1 MQFAQAS
8 PVTEQQARERAA
20 AFLHQNHQR
29 RAARAVAGTV
39 VNDEP
44 VLAYSEPQGRL
55 FVYNAADKA
64 TGFVIIA
71 GSSLLDNPVLGY
83 TEQGAFDANNI
94 PCNMEW
100 WMENATNY
108 IQALETGLVTPPVTN
123 APYMASRSN
132 VSPFLTSKWDQISPY
147 NAKIPDGC
155 VTGCVATAFAQVL
168 YYYKQPT
175 STKKTIPSW
184 TDPSGHTGPAV
195 PSGTALNLSSC
206 KDTYSYGETSSA
218 ATAVANLMLYC
229 GTAVRM
235 EWGPGLSSSGEF
247 AAATSLVEYF
257 GYSTLIRDYPWD
269 SSIFT
274 QEQWI
279 DLIYT
284 EVAAKRPVMFSGGTG
299 SNGHVFLCDGYQKSD
314 NKFHINWGW
323 SGNYDGYFSLFN
335 FNPNGQNFSG
345 WNSAV
350 IGIQPKQSSDPSCP
364 PLSVLMPVKI
374 ENSGYVEDFTEH
386 VITRSSTS
394 SSFTSS
400 KGFYYAPGLL
410 AVYDTYGSFSYDIAF
425 GIYNQ
430 SGTLLETYGATN
442 NYKTFTGASRD
453 GGGISYNWYGKP
465 ITISSSISNGTYYI
479 YPVCKKNGTTKWYPM
494 LQAAWYNLK
503 VVING
508 TKATVTQG
516 SYTGFEGYSSSG
528 GTTTDTTAPTL
539 GSISTSNIT
548 SSSVK
553 LSWSAASDN
562 VTTAANL
569 QYQVQ
574 YKTSSGSWTT
584 AKSYTKNITSF
595 EVTGLAASTTY
606 TFRVTV
612 KDEAGNTAYK
622 EVSATTSAAAD
633 TTAPTLGSI
642 STSNITSS
650 SVKLSWN
657 AASDNV
663 TTAANL
669 QYQVQY
675 KKSSAST
682 WTTAKSY
689 TANITSFTV
698 TGLSAST
705 AYNFR
710 VTVKDEAGNT
720 TYKDASATT
729 SSAADT
735 TAPTFSGSISTSS
748 ITSSSVT
755 LSWSKATDN
764 KTAQANLLYQ
774 VQYKKSSASTW
785 TTAKSYTANI
795 TSFTVTGLSASTTY
809 NFRVTVKDEAGN
821 TTYKDVNAT
830 TEAASTTVDY
840 GINIAGTQLTSSLL
854 KPGYGYVIDGY
865 MIGVGGSIDAFLNTA
880 GDEVTI
886 YLDNIYCSST
896 AMMPLLTC
904 DGNGADRIK
913 KIVLNVEGNN
923 YFETSDYQAVT
934 VMDAN
939 LRMQGTGT
947 LNLTSPYN
955 AIWIATGGK
964 CEIGDEV
971 KLKCNGS
978 VGGNGYGEHNE
989 TLVIGEHAY
998 VEVNN
1003 GWVQRLAAITLN
1015 DNIALIYPGLSKAM
1029 VGNQWDSSYTSMGVG
1044 VVKTLYDPSV
1054 NGYQLTGEA
1063 YDGGTIVFGENYDVA
1078 INNTRVNAYNASD
1091 VLGDGKVTYDPFNH
1105 ELTLK
1110 NVNITM
1116 DGVVY
1121 MGYDYNSTAII
1132 NSWGDEDFAL
1142 HFEGENTLNVNAYN
1156 NDFPV
1161 LYATNP
1167 KVMIYGHSAKLNC
1180 SAGKGTDPF
1189 GVVFKAAKFLEFWD
1203 GEVTTISGSS
1213 AVEGTTSN
1221 AILVVAGGSKLDMKS
1236 SWGQGTVNVST
1247 GETTFD
1253 AAVMLQNVSQLQLMD
1268 YRVIVNPKGGY
1279 FKPSLGS
1286 ITVDG
1291 TTPYKGE
1298 VLIGDESLGIE
1309 SIENTPFNVDRYY
1322 TLDGR
1327 VMQGA
1332 PTQKGVYIING
1343 KKVVIK

>member
-1 MQFAQAS
+1 MQFAQAE

-83 TEQGAFDANNI
+83 TESGAFDSNSL
-94 PCNMEW
+94 PCNFEW
-100 WMENATNY
+100 WLEGTAKY
-108 IQALETGLVTPPVTN
+108 ISALESGLITPPVSY
-123 APYMASRSN
+123 APSMARSTD
-132 VSPFLTSKWDQISPY
+132 VSNFLKSTWDQTSPY
-147 NAKIPDGC
+147 NDKCPSGC
-155 VTGCVATAFAQVL
+155 VTGCVATALAQVL

-175 STKKTIPSW
+175 STKKVIPAW
-184 TDPSGHTGPAV
+184 TDGSGHSFSAI
-195 PSGTALNLSSC
+195 PSGTSLNLNSC
-206 KDTYSYGETSSA
+206 TDTYTSSSSTTA
-218 ATAVANLMLYC
+218 KNAVANLMQYC
-229 GTAVRM
+229 GQAVKM
-235 EWGPGLSSSGEF
+235 EWGSTSSSSQGKAIAALHEF
-247 AAATSLVEYF
+247 F
-257 GYSTLIRDYPWD
+257 GYSHYVRDIPYYTD
-269 SSIFT
+269 YIS
-274 QEQWI
+274 QEQMK
-279 DLIYT
+279 DVVYT
-284 EVAAKRPVMFSGGTG
+284 EIVAKRPVMLSAGSGP
-299 SNGHVFLCDGYQKSD
+299 SGHVFLCSGYQKSSD
-314 NKFHINWGW
+314 KFWINWGW
-323 SGNYDGYFSLFN
+323 GGSYDGWFSLYAMQ
-335 FNPNGQNFSG
+335 GG
-345 WNSAV
+345 GMTWNLAHVV
-350 IGIQPKQSSDPSCP
+350 IGLQPDGGTGAPSYPLAEILYPIVNSSESY
-364 PLSVLMPVKI
+364 PV
-374 ENSGYVEDFTEH
+374 T
-386 VITRSSTS
+386 ITRSSS
-394 SSFTSS
+394 SSAFTSS
-400 KGFYYAPGLL
+400 QKFQGAFGMSSVYDSYGSVTFDVCYGIYKQDGTRLATFAETSAWQTLDGMDSSGMYYYA
-410 AVYDTYGSFSYDIAF
+410 I
-425 GIYNQ
+425 
-430 SGTLLETYGATN
+430 
-442 NYKTFTGASRD
+442 YKTQL
-453 GGGISYNWYGKP
+453 
-465 ITISSSISNGTYYI
+465 TISSSIPDGTYYI
-479 YPVCKKNGTTKWYPM
+479 YPLCRKNGTSTWYRM
-494 LQAAWYNLK
+494 FLSNIFNLK
-503 VVING
+503 LVVNG
-508 TKATVTQG
+508 NTATITQG
-516 SYTGFEGYSSSG
+516 PFTGHDGYEGGSS
-528 GTTTDTTAPTL
+528 TPETDTTAPTFS
-539 GSISTSNIT
+539 GSISTSSIT
-548 SSSVK
+548 SSSVA
-553 LSWSAASDN
+553 LSWSKATDN
-562 VTTAANL
+562 VTA
-569 QYQVQ
+569 Q
-574 YKTSSGSWTT
+574 
-584 AKSYTKNITSF
+584 
-595 EVTGLAASTTY
+595 
-606 TFRVTV
+606 
-612 KDEAGNTAYK
+612 
-622 EVSATTSAAAD
+622 
-633 TTAPTLGSI
+633 
-642 STSNITSS
+642 
-650 SVKLSWN
+650 
-657 AASDNV
+657 
-663 TTAANL
+663 ANL

-735 TAPTFSGSISTSS
+735 TPPTFSGSISTSS
-748 ITSSSVT
+748 ITSSSVA
-755 LSWSKATDN
+755 LSWSKASDN
-764 KTAQANLLYQ
+764 VTAQANLLYQ
-774 VQYKKSSASTW
+774 VQYKKSSASSW

-840 GINIAGTQLTSSLL
+840 GINIAGTQLTSTLL
-854 KPGYGYVIDGY
+854 KPGYGHVIDGY

-913 KIVLNVEGNN
+913 KIVLYVNGNN

-934 VMDAN
+934 VKDAN

-971 KLKCNGS
+971 KLKCSGS

-1029 VGNQWDSSYTSMGVG
+1029 VGNQWDGSYTSMGVG
-1044 VVKTLYDPSV
+1044 VVKTLYISY
-1054 NGYQLTGEA
+1054 GYQSTGEA

-1078 INNTRVNAYNASD
+1078 IKNTRVNAYNASD

-1121 MGYDYNSTAII
+1121 MGYDYCSTAII

-1167 KVMIYGHSAKLNC
+1167 RVMIYGHSAKLNC

-1189 GVVFKAAKFLEFWD
+1189 GVVFKAAKSLEFWD

-1221 AILVVAGGSKLDMKS
+1221 ATLTVAGGSKLDMKS

>member
-1 MQFAQAS
+1 MQFAQAE

-83 TEQGAFDANNI
+83 TESGAFDSNSL
-94 PCNMEW
+94 PCNFEW
-100 WMENATNY
+100 WLEGTAKY
-108 IQALETGLVTPPVTN
+108 ISALESGQITPPVSY
-123 APYMASRSN
+123 APSMARSTD
-132 VSPFLTSKWDQISPY
+132 VSNFLKSTWDQTSPY
-147 NAKIPDGC
+147 NDKCPSGC
-155 VTGCVATAFAQVL
+155 VTGCVATALAQVL

-175 STKKTIPSW
+175 STKKVIPAW
-184 TDPSGHTGPAV
+184 TDGSGHSFSAI
-195 PSGTALNLSSC
+195 PSGTSLNLNSC
-206 KDTYSYGETSSA
+206 TDTYTSSSSTTA
-218 ATAVANLMLYC
+218 KNAVANLMQYC
-229 GTAVRM
+229 GQAVKM
-235 EWGPGLSSSGEF
+235 EWGSTSSSSQGKAIAALHEF
-247 AAATSLVEYF
+247 F
-257 GYSTLIRDYPWD
+257 GYSHYVRDIPYYTD
-269 SSIFT
+269 YIS
-274 QEQWI
+274 QEQMK
-279 DLIYT
+279 DVVYT
-284 EVAAKRPVMFSGGTG
+284 EIVAKRPVMLSAGSGP
-299 SNGHVFLCDGYQKSD
+299 SGHVFLCSGYQKSSD
-314 NKFHINWGW
+314 KFWINWGW
-323 SGNYDGYFSLFN
+323 GGSYDGWFSLYAMQ
-335 FNPNGQNFSG
+335 GG
-345 WNSAV
+345 GMTWNLAHVV
-350 IGIQPKQSSDPSCP
+350 IGLQPDGGTGAPSYPLAEILYPIVNSSESY
-364 PLSVLMPVKI
+364 PV
-374 ENSGYVEDFTEH
+374 T
-386 VITRSSTS
+386 ITRSSS
-394 SSFTSS
+394 SSAFTSS
-400 KGFYYAPGLL
+400 QKFQGAFGMSSVYDSYGSVTFDVCYGIYKQDGTRLATFAETSAWQTLDGMDSSGMYYYA
-410 AVYDTYGSFSYDIAF
+410 I
-425 GIYNQ
+425 
-430 SGTLLETYGATN
+430 
-442 NYKTFTGASRD
+442 YKTQL
-453 GGGISYNWYGKP
+453 
-465 ITISSSISNGTYYI
+465 TISSSIPDGTYYI
-479 YPVCKKNGTTKWYPM
+479 YPLCRKNGTSTWYRM
-494 LQAAWYNLK
+494 FLSNIFNLK
-503 VVING
+503 LVVNG
-508 TKATVTQG
+508 NTATITQG
-516 SYTGFEGYSSSG
+516 PFTGNDGYEGGSS
-528 GTTTDTTAPTL
+528 TPETDTTAPTFS
-539 GSISTSNIT
+539 GSISTSSIT
-548 SSSVK
+548 SSSVA
-553 LSWSAASDN
+553 LSWSKASDN
-562 VTTAANL
+562 VTA
-569 QYQVQ
+569 Q
-574 YKTSSGSWTT
+574 
-584 AKSYTKNITSF
+584 
-595 EVTGLAASTTY
+595 
-606 TFRVTV
+606 
-612 KDEAGNTAYK
+612 
-622 EVSATTSAAAD
+622 
-633 TTAPTLGSI
+633 
-642 STSNITSS
+642 
-650 SVKLSWN
+650 
-657 AASDNV
+657 
-663 TTAANL
+663 ANL

-735 TAPTFSGSISTSS
+735 TPPTFSGSISTSS
-748 ITSSSVT
+748 ITSSSVA
-755 LSWSKATDN
+755 LSWSKASDN
-764 KTAQANLLYQ
+764 VTAQANLLYQ
-774 VQYKKSSASTW
+774 VQYKKSSASSW

-821 TTYKDVNAT
+821 TNYKDVNAT

-840 GINIAGTQLTSSLL
+840 GINIAGTQLTSTLL
-854 KPGYGYVIDGY
+854 KPGYGHVIDGY

-913 KIVLNVEGNN
+913 KIVLNVNGNN

-934 VMDAN
+934 VKDAN

-947 LNLTSPYN
+947 LNLTSPYD

-971 KLKCNGS
+971 KLKCSGS

-1029 VGNQWDSSYTSMGVG
+1029 VGNQWDGSYTSMGVG
-1044 VVKTLYDPSV
+1044 VVKTLYISY
-1054 NGYQLTGEA
+1054 GYQSTGEA

-1121 MGYDYNSTAII
+1121 MGYDYCSTAII

-1167 KVMIYGHSAKLNC
+1167 RVMIYGHSAKLNC

-1189 GVVFKAAKFLEFWD
+1189 GVVFKAAKSLEFWD

>member
-1 MQFAQAS
+1 M
-8 PVTEQQARERAA
+8 
-20 AFLHQNHQR
+20 
-29 RAARAVAGTV
+29 

-44 VLAYSEPQGRL
+44 ALAYSEPQGRL

-71 GSSLLDNPVLGY
+71 GSSLLDDPVLGY
-83 TEQGAFDANNI
+83 TESGAFDSNNL
-94 PCNMEW
+94 PCNFEW
-100 WMENATNY
+100 WLESTARY
-108 IQALETGLVTPPVTN
+108 IEALESGLITPPVSY
-123 APYMASRSN
+123 APSMARSTD
-132 VSPFLTSKWDQISPY
+132 VSNFLKSTWDQTSPY
-147 NAKIPDGC
+147 NDKCPSGC
-155 VTGCVATAFAQVL
+155 VTGCVATALAQVL

-175 STKKTIPSW
+175 STKKVIPAW
-184 TDPSGHTGPAV
+184 TDGSGHSFSAI
-195 PSGTALNLSSC
+195 PSGTSLNLNSC
-206 KDTYSYGETSSA
+206 TDTYTSSSTTTA
-218 ATAVANLMLYC
+218 KNAVANLMQYC
-229 GTAVRM
+229 GQAVKM
-235 EWGPGLSSSGEF
+235 EWGSSSSSSQGKAIAALHEF
-247 AAATSLVEYF
+247 F
-257 GYSTLIRDYPWD
+257 GYSHYVRDIPYYTD
-269 SSIFT
+269 YIS
-274 QEQWI
+274 QEQMK
-279 DLIYT
+279 DVVYT
-284 EVAAKRPVMFSGGTG
+284 EIVAKRPVMLSAGSG
-299 SNGHVFLCDGYQKSD
+299 SAGHVFLCSGYQKSSD
-314 NKFHINWGW
+314 KFWINWGW
-323 SGNYDGYFSLFN
+323 GGSNDGWFSLYAMQ
-335 FNPNGQNFSG
+335 GG
-345 WNSAV
+345 GMTWNLAHVV
-350 IGIQPKQSSDPSCP
+350 IGLQPDGGTGAPSYPLAEILYPIVNSSESY
-364 PLSVLMPVKI
+364 PV
-374 ENSGYVEDFTEH
+374 T
-386 VITRSSTS
+386 ITRSSS
-394 SSFTSS
+394 SSAFTSS
-400 KGFYYAPGLL
+400 QIFQGSFGLGS
-410 AVYDTYGSFSYDIAF
+410 VYDSYGTVTFDVCY
-425 GIYNQ
+425 GIYKQ
-430 SGTLLETYGATN
+430 DGTRLATFAETNSWKTLEGMVQDHDFMYMYY
-442 NYKTFTGASRD
+442 NYNTQL
-453 GGGISYNWYGKP
+453 
-465 ITISSSISNGTYYI
+465 TISSSIPNGTYYI
-479 YPVCKKNGTTKWYPM
+479 YPLCRKNGTSTWYRM
-494 LQAAWYNLK
+494 FMSNIYNLK
-503 VVING
+503 LVVNG
-508 TKATVTQG
+508 NTATITQG
-516 SYTGFEGYSSSG
+516 PFTGHDGYEGGSS
-528 GTTTDTTAPTL
+528 TPETDTTAPTFS
-539 GSISTSNIT
+539 GSISTNSIT
-548 SSSVK
+548 SSSVA
-553 LSWSAASDN
+553 LSWSKASDN
-562 VTTAANL
+562 VTAQANL
-569 QYQVQ
+569 
-574 YKTSSGSWTT
+574 
-584 AKSYTKNITSF
+584 
-595 EVTGLAASTTY
+595 L
-606 TFRVTV
+606 
-612 KDEAGNTAYK
+612 
-622 EVSATTSAAAD
+622 
-633 TTAPTLGSI
+633 
-642 STSNITSS
+642 
-650 SVKLSWN
+650 
-657 AASDNV
+657 
-663 TTAANL
+663 
-669 QYQVQY
+669 YQVQY
-675 KKSSAST
+675 KKSSASS

-735 TAPTFSGSISTSS
+735 TPPTFSGSISTNS
-748 ITSSSVT
+748 ITSSSVA
-755 LSWSKATDN
+755 LSWSKASDN
-764 KTAQANLLYQ
+764 VTAQANLLYQ
-774 VQYKKSSASTW
+774 VQYKKSSASSW

-830 TEAASTTVDY
+830 TSSAADTTPPTFSGGLGAAVSTSSVILSWNHATDNVTAWQDITYKIEYKKNSSTTWTVKQDYRTFSSYSYTINGLESGTKYDFRVTAKDEAGNTTSQTCSATTEAASTTVDY
-840 GINIAGTQLTSSLL
+840 GINIAGTQLTSTLL
-854 KPGYGYVIDGY
+854 KPGYGHVIDGY

-913 KIVLNVEGNN
+913 KIVLNVKGNN

-934 VMDAN
+934 VKDAN
-939 LRMQGTGT
+939 LRIQGTGT
-947 LNLTSPYN
+947 LNLTSPYD

-971 KLKCNGS
+971 KLKCSGS

-1029 VGNQWDSSYTSMGVG
+1029 VGNQWDGSYTSMGVG
-1044 VVKTLYDPSV
+1044 VVKTLYIPSV
-1054 NGYQLTGEA
+1054 NAYQSTGEV
-1063 YDGGTIVFGENYDVA
+1063 YGDGIIVFGENYDVA

-1121 MGYDYNSTAII
+1121 MGYDYCSTAII

-1142 HFEGENTLNVNAYN
+1142 RFEGENTLNVNAYN

-1167 KVMIYGHSAKLNC
+1167 RVMIYGHSAKLNC
-1180 SAGKGTDPF
+1180 SARRGTEPF
-1189 GVVFKAAKFLEFWD
+1189 GVVFKAAKSLEFWD
-1203 GEVTTISGSS
+1203 GEVTTMSGSS

-1236 SWGQGTVNVST
+1236 SWGQGTVNAST

-1309 SIENTPFNVDRYY
+1309 SIENTPLTVDRYY

>member
-1 MQFAQAS
+1 MQFAQAE

-83 TEQGAFDANNI
+83 TESGAFDSNSL
-94 PCNMEW
+94 PCNFEW
-100 WMENATNY
+100 WLESTAKY
-108 IQALETGLVTPPVTN
+108 IRALESGQITPPVSY
-123 APYMASRSN
+123 APSMARSTD
-132 VSPFLTSKWDQISPY
+132 VSNFLKSTWDQTSPY
-147 NAKIPDGC
+147 NDKCPSGC
-155 VTGCVATAFAQVL
+155 ITGCVATALAQVL

-175 STKKTIPSW
+175 STKKVIPAW
-184 TDPSGHTGPAV
+184 TDGSGHSFSAI
-195 PSGTALNLSSC
+195 PSGTSLNLNSC
-206 KDTYSYGETSSA
+206 TDTYTSSSSTTA
-218 ATAVANLMLYC
+218 KNAVANLMQYC
-229 GTAVRM
+229 GQAVKM
-235 EWGPGLSSSGEF
+235 EWGSTSSSSQGKAIAALHEF
-247 AAATSLVEYF
+247 F
-257 GYSTLIRDYPWD
+257 GYSHYVRDIPYYTD
-269 SSIFT
+269 YIS
-274 QEQWI
+274 QEQMK
-279 DLIYT
+279 DVVYT
-284 EVAAKRPVMFSGGTG
+284 EIVAKRPVMLSAGSGP
-299 SNGHVFLCDGYQKSD
+299 SGHVFLCSGYQKSSD
-314 NKFHINWGW
+314 KFWINWGW
-323 SGNYDGYFSLFN
+323 GGSYDGWFSLYAMQ
-335 FNPNGQNFSG
+335 GG
-345 WNSAV
+345 GMTWNLAHVV
-350 IGIQPKQSSDPSCP
+350 IGLQPDGGTGAPSYPLAEILYPIVNSSESY
-364 PLSVLMPVKI
+364 PV
-374 ENSGYVEDFTEH
+374 T
-386 VITRSSTS
+386 ITRSSS
-394 SSFTSS
+394 SSAFTSS
-400 KGFYYAPGLL
+400 QKFQGAFGMSSVYDSYGSVTFDVCYGIYKQDGTRLATFAETSAWQTLDGMDSSGMYYYA
-410 AVYDTYGSFSYDIAF
+410 I
-425 GIYNQ
+425 
-430 SGTLLETYGATN
+430 
-442 NYKTFTGASRD
+442 YKTQL
-453 GGGISYNWYGKP
+453 
-465 ITISSSISNGTYYI
+465 TISSSIPDGTYYI
-479 YPVCKKNGTTKWYPM
+479 YPLCRKNGTSTWYRM
-494 LQAAWYNLK
+494 FLSNIFNLK
-503 VVING
+503 LVVNG
-508 TKATVTQG
+508 NTATITQG
-516 SYTGFEGYSSSG
+516 PFTGHDGYEGGSS
-528 GTTTDTTAPTL
+528 TPETDTTAPTFS
-539 GSISTSNIT
+539 GSISTSSIT
-548 SSSVK
+548 SSSVA
-553 LSWSAASDN
+553 LSWSKASDN
-562 VTTAANL
+562 VTA
-569 QYQVQ
+569 Q
-574 YKTSSGSWTT
+574 
-584 AKSYTKNITSF
+584 
-595 EVTGLAASTTY
+595 
-606 TFRVTV
+606 
-612 KDEAGNTAYK
+612 
-622 EVSATTSAAAD
+622 
-633 TTAPTLGSI
+633 
-642 STSNITSS
+642 
-650 SVKLSWN
+650 
-657 AASDNV
+657 
-663 TTAANL
+663 ANL

-705 AYNFR
+705 TYNFR

-720 TYKDASATT
+720 TYKDVNATT

-735 TAPTFSGSISTSS
+735 TPPTFSGSISTSS
-748 ITSSSVT
+748 ITSSSVA
-755 LSWSKATDN
+755 LSWSKASDN
-764 KTAQANLLYQ
+764 VTAQANLQYQ

-840 GINIAGTQLTSSLL
+840 GINIAGTQLTSTLL
-854 KPGYGYVIDGY
+854 KPGYGHVIDGY

-913 KIVLNVEGNN
+913 KIVLYVNGNN

-934 VMDAN
+934 VKDAN

-947 LNLTSPYN
+947 LNLTSPYD
-955 AIWIATGGK
+955 AIWIASGGK

-971 KLKCNGS
+971 KLKCSGS

-1029 VGNQWDSSYTSMGVG
+1029 VGNQWDGSYTSMGVG
-1044 VVKTLYDPSV
+1044 VVKTLYISY
-1054 NGYQLTGEA
+1054 GYQSTGEA

-1121 MGYDYNSTAII
+1121 MGYDYCSTAII

-1167 KVMIYGHSAKLNC
+1167 RVMIYGHSAKLNC

-1189 GVVFKAAKFLEFWD
+1189 GVVFKAAKSLEFWD

>member
-1 MQFAQAS
+1 MQFAQAE

-83 TEQGAFDANNI
+83 TESGAFDSNSL
-94 PCNMEW
+94 PCNFEW
-100 WMENATNY
+100 WLEGTAKY
-108 IQALETGLVTPPVTN
+108 ISALESGLITPPVSY
-123 APYMASRSN
+123 APSMARSTD
-132 VSPFLTSKWDQISPY
+132 VSNFLKSTWDQTSPY
-147 NAKIPDGC
+147 NDKCPSGC
-155 VTGCVATAFAQVL
+155 VTGCVATALAQVL

-175 STKKTIPSW
+175 STKKVIPAW
-184 TDPSGHTGPAV
+184 TDGSGHSFSAI
-195 PSGTALNLSSC
+195 PSGTSLNLNSC
-206 KDTYSYGETSSA
+206 TDTYTSSSTTTA
-218 ATAVANLMLYC
+218 KNAVANLMQYC
-229 GTAVRM
+229 GQAVKM
-235 EWGPGLSSSGEF
+235 EWGSTSSSSQGKAIAALHEF
-247 AAATSLVEYF
+247 F
-257 GYSTLIRDYPWD
+257 GYSHYVRDIPYYTD
-269 SSIFT
+269 YIS
-274 QEQWI
+274 QEQMK
-279 DLIYT
+279 DVVYT
-284 EVAAKRPVMFSGGTG
+284 EIVAKRPVMLSAGSG
-299 SNGHVFLCDGYQKSD
+299 SAGHVFLCSGYQKSSD
-314 NKFHINWGW
+314 KFWINWGW
-323 SGNYDGYFSLFN
+323 GGSYDGWFSLYAMQ
-335 FNPNGQNFSG
+335 GG
-345 WNSAV
+345 GMTWNLAHVV
-350 IGIQPKQSSDPSCP
+350 IGLQPDGGTGAPSYPLAEILYPIVNSSESY
-364 PLSVLMPVKI
+364 PV
-374 ENSGYVEDFTEH
+374 T
-386 VITRSSTS
+386 ITRSSS
-394 SSFTSS
+394 SSAFTSS
-400 KGFYYAPGLL
+400 QKFQGAFGMSSVYDSYGSVTFDVCYGIYKQDGTRLATFAETSAWQTLDGMDSSGMYYYA
-410 AVYDTYGSFSYDIAF
+410 I
-425 GIYNQ
+425 
-430 SGTLLETYGATN
+430 
-442 NYKTFTGASRD
+442 YKTQL
-453 GGGISYNWYGKP
+453 
-465 ITISSSISNGTYYI
+465 TISSSIPDGTYYI
-479 YPVCKKNGTTKWYPM
+479 YPLCRKNGTSTWYRM
-494 LQAAWYNLK
+494 FLSNIFNLK
-503 VVING
+503 LVVNG
-508 TKATVTQG
+508 NTATITQG
-516 SYTGFEGYSSSG
+516 PFTGHDGYEGGSS
-528 GTTTDTTAPTL
+528 TPETDTTAPTFS
-539 GSISTSNIT
+539 GSISTSSIT
-548 SSSVK
+548 SSSVT
-553 LSWSAASDN
+553 LSWSKATDN
-562 VTTAANL
+562 VTA
-569 QYQVQ
+569 Q
-574 YKTSSGSWTT
+574 
-584 AKSYTKNITSF
+584 
-595 EVTGLAASTTY
+595 
-606 TFRVTV
+606 
-612 KDEAGNTAYK
+612 
-622 EVSATTSAAAD
+622 
-633 TTAPTLGSI
+633 
-642 STSNITSS
+642 
-650 SVKLSWN
+650 
-657 AASDNV
+657 
-663 TTAANL
+663 ANL

-720 TYKDASATT
+720 TYKDVNATT

-735 TAPTFSGSISTSS
+735 TPPTFSGSISTSS
-748 ITSSSVT
+748 ITSSSVA
-755 LSWSKATDN
+755 LSWSKASDN
-764 KTAQANLLYQ
+764 VTAQANLLYQ
-774 VQYKKSSASTW
+774 VQYKKSSASSW

-840 GINIAGTQLTSSLL
+840 GINIAGTQLTSTLL
-854 KPGYGYVIDGY
+854 KPGYGHVIDGY

-913 KIVLNVEGNN
+913 KIVLNVNGNN

-934 VMDAN
+934 VKDAN

-947 LNLTSPYN
+947 LNLTSPYD
-955 AIWIATGGK
+955 AIWIASGGK

-971 KLKCNGS
+971 KLKCSGS

-1029 VGNQWDSSYTSMGVG
+1029 VGNQWDGSYTSMGVG
-1044 VVKTLYDPSV
+1044 VVKTLYISY
-1054 NGYQLTGEA
+1054 GYQSTGEV
-1063 YDGGTIVFGENYDVA
+1063 YGDGTIVFGENYDVA

-1091 VLGDGKVTYDPFNH
+1091 VLGDGKVTYDPFSH
-1105 ELTLK
+1105 ELKLK

-1121 MGYDYNSTAII
+1121 MGYDYCSTAII

-1142 HFEGENTLNVNAYN
+1142 RFEGENTLNVNAYN

-1167 KVMIYGHSAKLNC
+1167 RVMIFGPSAKLNC
-1180 SAGKGTDPF
+1180 SARKGTDPF
-1189 GVVFKAAKFLEFWD
+1189 GVVFKAAKSLEFWD

-1221 AILVVAGGSKLDMKS
+1221 AILVVAGTSKLDMQS
-1236 SWGQGTVNVST
+1236 SWGQGYVNVST

-1253 AAVMLQNVSQLQLMD
+1253 AAVMLQNVSQLYLMD
-1268 YRVIVNPKGGY
+1268 NHVIVNPKGGY

>member
-1 MQFAQAS
+1 MQYAQAE

-44 VLAYSEPQGRL
+44 ALAYSEPQGRL
-55 FVYNAADKA
+55 FVYNASDKA

-83 TEQGAFDANNI
+83 TESGAFDSNNL
-94 PCNMEW
+94 PCNFEW
-100 WMENATNY
+100 WLESTAKY
-108 IQALETGLVTPPVTN
+108 ISALESGLITPPVLN
-123 APYMASRSN
+123 APSMASRSD
-132 VSPFLTSKWDQISPY
+132 VSNFLKSTWNQTSPY
-147 NAKIPDGC
+147 NDKCPTGC
-155 VTGCVATAFAQVL
+155 VTGCVATALAQVL
-168 YYYKQPT
+168 YYYKQPSAT
-175 STKKTIPSW
+175 TKAIPEW
-184 TDPSGHTGPAV
+184 TDANGHSYSSI
-195 PSGTALNLSSC
+195 PSGTPLNLSSC
-206 KDTYSYGETSSA
+206 TDTYTSSSSTTA
-218 ATAVANLMLYC
+218 KNAVANLMQIC
-229 GTAVRM
+229 GQAVYM
-235 EWGPGLSSSGEF
+235 KWGSESSSGEF
-247 AAATSLVEYF
+247 QAANALHQYF
-257 GYSTLIRDYPWD
+257 GYSHFIRDYPYD
-269 SSIFT
+269 TSIFT

-279 DLIYT
+279 DLIYA
-284 EVAAKRPVMFSGGTG
+284 EIAAKRPVMFAGVTG
-299 SNGHVFLCDGYQKSD
+299 SSGHVFLCSGYQKSSD
-314 NKFHINWGW
+314 KFWINWGW
-323 SGNYDGYFSLFN
+323 GGSNDGWFSLFL
-335 FNPNGQNFSG
+335 FNPGGRNYSG
-345 WNSAV
+345 SNSAV
-350 IGIQPKQSSDPSCP
+350 IGIKPADSTTPDF
-364 PLSVLMPVKI
+364 PLLSEVYGAISTAATDEYNK
-374 ENSGYVEDFTEH
+374 T
-386 VITRSSTS
+386 ITRSSSS
-394 SSFTSS
+394 SSFTSNEDLYV
-400 KGFYYAPGLL
+400 GACLTE
-410 AVYDTYGSFSYDIAF
+410 VYSTYGSINFDLAMGIYKQDGTLVEIF
-425 GIYNQ
+425 GIK
-430 SGTLLETYGATN
+430 N
-442 NYKTFTGASRD
+442 NFASYTGPNRED
-453 GGGISYNWYGKP
+453 GSISYSWYHVP
-465 ITISSSISNGTYYI
+465 FTVSSSVPAGTYNVF
-479 YPVCKKNGTTKWYPM
+479 PVCRKNGTSKWYRMFMSSWP
-494 LQAAWYNLK
+494 NRSLK
-503 VVING
+503 LVI
-508 TKATVTQG
+508 
-516 SYTGFEGYSSSG
+516 S
-528 GTTTDTTAPTL
+528 
-539 GSISTSNIT
+539 
-548 SSSVK
+548 
-553 LSWSAASDN
+553 
-562 VTTAANL
+562 
-569 QYQVQ
+569 
-574 YKTSSGSWTT
+574 
-584 AKSYTKNITSF
+584 
-595 EVTGLAASTTY
+595 
-606 TFRVTV
+606 
-612 KDEAGNTAYK
+612 GNTAT
-622 EVSATTSAAAD
+622 VSNN
-633 TTAPTLGSI
+633 PYVGPENYEGGGS
-642 STSNITSS
+642 STPET
-650 SVKLSWN
+650 
-657 AASDNV
+657 
-663 TTAANL
+663 
-669 QYQVQY
+669 
-675 KKSSAST
+675 
-682 WTTAKSY
+682 
-689 TANITSFTV
+689 
-698 TGLSAST
+698 
-705 AYNFR
+705 
-710 VTVKDEAGNT
+710 
-720 TYKDASATT
+720 
-729 SSAADT
+729 DT

-748 ITSSSVT
+748 ITSSSVA
-755 LSWSKATDN
+755 LSWSKASDN
-764 KTAQANLLYQ
+764 VTAQANLLYQ
-774 VQYKKSSASTW
+774 VQYKKSSASSW

-913 KIVLNVEGNN
+913 KIVLNVKGNN

-934 VMDAN
+934 VKDAN
-939 LRMQGTGT
+939 LRIQGTGT
-947 LNLTSPYN
+947 LKLTSPYD

-971 KLKCNGS
+971 KLKCSGS

-1029 VGNQWDSSYTSMGVG
+1029 VGNQWDGSYTNMGVG
-1044 VVKTLYDPSV
+1044 VVKTLYIPSV
-1054 NGYQLTGEA
+1054 NGYQSTGEV
-1063 YDGGTIVFGENYDVA
+1063 YGDGTIVFGENYDVA
-1078 INNTRVNAYNASD
+1078 IKNTRVNAYNASD

-1121 MGYDYNSTAII
+1121 MGYDYCSTAII

-1167 KVMIYGHSAKLNC
+1167 RVMIYGHSAKLNC
-1180 SAGKGTDPF
+1180 SAKKGTDPF
-1189 GVVFKAAKFLEFWD
+1189 GVVFKAAKSLEFWD

-1279 FKPSLGS
+1279 FKASLGS

-1309 SIENTPFNVDRYY
+1309 SIENTPLTVDRYY

-1332 PTQKGVYIING
+1332 PTQKGIYIVNG

>member
-1 MQFAQAS
+1 MKKLFLSLLILLLGGTMQFAQAS

-20 AFLHQNHQR
+20 AFLNQNHQR

-71 GSSLLDNPVLGY
+71 GSSLLDDPVLGY
-83 TEQGAFDANNI
+83 TENGAFDSNNL
-94 PCNMEW
+94 PCNFEW
-100 WMENATNY
+100 WLESTARY
-108 IQALETGLVTPPVTN
+108 IEALESGLITPPVLN
-123 APYMASRSN
+123 APSMASRFDVSN
-132 VSPFLTSKWDQISPY
+132 FLKSTWDQTSPY
-147 NAKIPDGC
+147 NDKCPTGC
-155 VTGCVATAFAQVL
+155 VTGCVATALAQVL
-168 YYYKQPT
+168 YYYKQPSAT
-175 STKKTIPSW
+175 TKAIPAW
-184 TDPSGHTGPAV
+184 TDANGHSYSSI
-195 PSGTALNLSSC
+195 PSGTPLNLSSC
-206 KDTYSYGETSSA
+206 IDTYTSSSSTTA
-218 ATAVANLMLYC
+218 KNAVANLMQIC
-229 GTAVRM
+229 GQAVYM
-235 EWGPGLSSSGEF
+235 KWGTSESSSGEF
-247 AAATSLVEYF
+247 EAANALHQYF
-257 GYSTLIRDYPWD
+257 GYSHFIRDYPYD
-269 SSIFT
+269 TSIFT

-279 DLIYT
+279 DLIYA
-284 EVAAKRPVMFSGGTG
+284 EIAAKRPVMFAGVTG
-299 SNGHVFLCDGYQKSD
+299 SSGHVFLCSGYRKSD
-314 NKFHINWGW
+314 NKFWINWGW
-323 SGNYDGYFSLFN
+323 SGSCDGYFSLFL
-335 FNPNGQNFSG
+335 FNPGGRNYSG
-345 WNSAV
+345 SNSAV
-350 IGIQPKQSSDPSCP
+350 IGIKPADSTTPDF
-364 PLSVLMPVKI
+364 PLLSEVYGAIGTASTDEFNK
-374 ENSGYVEDFTEH
+374 T
-386 VITRSSTS
+386 ITRSSSS
-394 SSFTSS
+394 SSFTSNEDLYV
-400 KGFYYAPGLL
+400 GACLTE
-410 AVYDTYGSFSYDIAF
+410 VYSTYGSINFDLAMGIYKQDGTLVEIF
-425 GIYNQ
+425 GIKNNFASYTGRNREGGPISYSWYHVPFTVSSSVPAGTYNVFPVCRKNGTSKWYRMFMSSWPNRSLKLVI
-430 SGTLLETYGATN
+430 SGNTATVSNNPYVGPENYEGGGSSTPETDTTDP
-442 NYKTFTGASRD
+442 TFTG
-453 GGGISYNWYGKP
+453 G
-465 ITISSSISNGTYYI
+465 
-479 YPVCKKNGTTKWYPM
+479 
-494 LQAAWYNLK
+494 
-503 VVING
+503 
-508 TKATVTQG
+508 
-516 SYTGFEGYSSSG
+516 
-528 GTTTDTTAPTL
+528 
-539 GSISTSNIT
+539 ISTS
-548 SSSVK
+548 
-553 LSWSAASDN
+553 
-562 VTTAANL
+562 
-569 QYQVQ
+569 
-574 YKTSSGSWTT
+574 G
-584 AKSYTKNITSF
+584 
-595 EVTGLAASTTY
+595 
-606 TFRVTV
+606 
-612 KDEAGNTAYK
+612 
-622 EVSATTSAAAD
+622 
-633 TTAPTLGSI
+633 
-642 STSNITSS
+642 
-650 SVKLSWN
+650 
-657 AASDNV
+657 
-663 TTAANL
+663 
-669 QYQVQY
+669 
-675 KKSSAST
+675 
-682 WTTAKSY
+682 
-689 TANITSFTV
+689 
-698 TGLSAST
+698 
-705 AYNFR
+705 
-710 VTVKDEAGNT
+710 
-720 TYKDASATT
+720 
-729 SSAADT
+729 
-735 TAPTFSGSISTSS
+735 

-755 LSWSKATDN
+755 LSWNKASDN
-764 KTAQANLLYQ
+764 KTAQADIQYM
-774 VQYKKSSASTW
+774 VEYKKSSASSW
-785 TTAKSYTANI
+785 TTAKSYAKNYNSYSISGLTAG
-795 TSFTVTGLSASTTY
+795 TKY
-809 NFRVTVKDEAGN
+809 DFRVTAKDEAGN
-821 TTYKDVNAT
+821 TTSQTCSAT

-854 KPGYGYVIDGY
+854 KPGYGHVIDGY

-913 KIVLNVEGNN
+913 KIVLNVKGNN

-947 LNLTSPYN
+947 LNLTSPYD

-1003 GWVQRLAAITLN
+1003 GWVQCLAAITLN

-1029 VGNQWDSSYTSMGVG
+1029 VGNQWDGSYTSMGVG
-1044 VVKTLYDPSV
+1044 VVKTLYIPSV
-1054 NGYQLTGEA
+1054 NGYQSTGEA

-1121 MGYDYNSTAII
+1121 MGYDYCSTAII

-1167 KVMIYGHSAKLNC
+1167 RVMIYGHSAKLNC

-1189 GVVFKAAKFLEFWD
+1189 GVVFKAAKSLEFWD

>member
-1 MQFAQAS
+1 MQFAQAE

-83 TEQGAFDANNI
+83 TESGAFDSNSL
-94 PCNMEW
+94 PCNFEW
-100 WMENATNY
+100 WLESTAKY
-108 IQALETGLVTPPVTN
+108 ISALESGLITPPVSY
-123 APYMASRSN
+123 APSMARSTD
-132 VSPFLTSKWDQISPY
+132 VSNFLKSTWDQTSPY
-147 NAKIPDGC
+147 NDKCPSGC
-155 VTGCVATAFAQVL
+155 VTGCVATALAQVL

-175 STKKTIPSW
+175 STKKVIPAW
-184 TDPSGHTGPAV
+184 TDGSGHSFSAI
-195 PSGTALNLSSC
+195 PSGTSLNLNSC
-206 KDTYSYGETSSA
+206 TDTYTSSSSTTA
-218 ATAVANLMLYC
+218 KNAVANLMQYC
-229 GTAVRM
+229 GQAVKM
-235 EWGPGLSSSGEF
+235 EWGSSSNSSQGKAIAALHEF
-247 AAATSLVEYF
+247 F
-257 GYSTLIRDYPWD
+257 GYSHYVRDIPYYTD
-269 SSIFT
+269 YIS
-274 QEQWI
+274 QEQMK
-279 DLIYT
+279 DVVYT
-284 EVAAKRPVMFSGGTG
+284 EIVAKRPVMLSAGSG
-299 SNGHVFLCDGYQKSD
+299 SAGHVFLCSGYQKSSD
-314 NKFHINWGW
+314 KFWINWGW
-323 SGNYDGYFSLFN
+323 GGSYDGWFSLYAMQ
-335 FNPNGQNFSG
+335 GG
-345 WNSAV
+345 GMTWNLAHVV
-350 IGIQPKQSSDPSCP
+350 IGLQPDGGTGAPSYPLAEILYPIVNSSESY
-364 PLSVLMPVKI
+364 PV
-374 ENSGYVEDFTEH
+374 T
-386 VITRSSTS
+386 ITRSSS
-394 SSFTSS
+394 SSAFTSS
-400 KGFYYAPGLL
+400 QKFQGAFGMSSVYDSYGSVTFDVCYGIYKQDGTRLATFAETSAWQTLDGMDSSGMYYYA
-410 AVYDTYGSFSYDIAF
+410 I
-425 GIYNQ
+425 
-430 SGTLLETYGATN
+430 
-442 NYKTFTGASRD
+442 YKTQL
-453 GGGISYNWYGKP
+453 
-465 ITISSSISNGTYYI
+465 TISSSIPDGTYYI
-479 YPVCKKNGTTKWYPM
+479 YPLCRKNGTSTWYRM
-494 LQAAWYNLK
+494 FLSNIFNLK
-503 VVING
+503 LVVNG
-508 TKATVTQG
+508 NTATITQG
-516 SYTGFEGYSSSG
+516 PFTGHDGYEGGSS
-528 GTTTDTTAPTL
+528 TPETDTTAPTFS
-539 GSISTSNIT
+539 GSISTSSIT
-548 SSSVK
+548 SSSVA
-553 LSWSAASDN
+553 LSWSKASDN
-562 VTTAANL
+562 VTA
-569 QYQVQ
+569 Q
-574 YKTSSGSWTT
+574 
-584 AKSYTKNITSF
+584 
-595 EVTGLAASTTY
+595 
-606 TFRVTV
+606 
-612 KDEAGNTAYK
+612 
-622 EVSATTSAAAD
+622 
-633 TTAPTLGSI
+633 
-642 STSNITSS
+642 
-650 SVKLSWN
+650 
-657 AASDNV
+657 
-663 TTAANL
+663 ANL

-720 TYKDASATT
+720 TYKDVNATT

-735 TAPTFSGSISTSS
+735 TPPTFSGSISTSS
-748 ITSSSVT
+748 ITSSSVA
-755 LSWSKATDN
+755 LSWSKASDN
-764 KTAQANLLYQ
+764 VTAQANLLYQ
-774 VQYKKSSASTW
+774 VQYKKSSASSW

-840 GINIAGTQLTSSLL
+840 GINIAGTQLTSTLL
-854 KPGYGYVIDGY
+854 KPGYGHVIDGY

-913 KIVLNVEGNN
+913 KIVLNVNGNN

-934 VMDAN
+934 VKDAN

-947 LNLTSPYN
+947 LNLTSPYD
-955 AIWIATGGK
+955 AIWIASGGK

-971 KLKCNGS
+971 KLKCSGS

-1029 VGNQWDSSYTSMGVG
+1029 VGNQWDGSYTSMGVG
-1044 VVKTLYDPSV
+1044 VVKTLYISY
-1054 NGYQLTGEA
+1054 GYQSTGEV
-1063 YDGGTIVFGENYDVA
+1063 YGDGTIVFGENYDVA

-1091 VLGDGKVTYDPFNH
+1091 VLGDGKVTYDPFSH
-1105 ELTLK
+1105 ELKLK

-1121 MGYDYNSTAII
+1121 MGYDYCSTAII

-1142 HFEGENTLNVNAYN
+1142 RFEGENTLNVNAFN
-1156 NDFPV
+1156 DDFPV

-1167 KVMIYGHSAKLNC
+1167 RVMIFGPSAKLNC
-1180 SAGKGTDPF
+1180 SARKGTDPF
-1189 GVVFKAAKFLEFWD
+1189 GVVFKAAKSLEFWD

-1221 AILVVAGGSKLDMKS
+1221 AILVVAGTSKLDMQS
-1236 SWGQGTVNVST
+1236 SWGQGYVNVST

-1253 AAVMLQNVSQLQLMD
+1253 AAVMLQNVSQLYLMD
-1268 YRVIVNPKGGY
+1268 NHVIVNPKGGY

>member
-1 MQFAQAS
+1 
-8 PVTEQQARERAA
+8 
-20 AFLHQNHQR
+20 
-29 RAARAVAGTV
+29 
-39 VNDEP
+39 
-44 VLAYSEPQGRL
+44 
-55 FVYNAADKA
+55 
-64 TGFVIIA
+64 
-71 GSSLLDNPVLGY
+71 
-83 TEQGAFDANNI
+83 
-94 PCNMEW
+94 
-100 WMENATNY
+100 
-108 IQALETGLVTPPVTN
+108 
-123 APYMASRSN
+123 
-132 VSPFLTSKWDQISPY
+132 
-147 NAKIPDGC
+147 
-155 VTGCVATAFAQVL
+155 
-168 YYYKQPT
+168 
-175 STKKTIPSW
+175 
-184 TDPSGHTGPAV
+184 
-195 PSGTALNLSSC
+195 
-206 KDTYSYGETSSA
+206 
-218 ATAVANLMLYC
+218 
-229 GTAVRM
+229 
-235 EWGPGLSSSGEF
+235 
-247 AAATSLVEYF
+247 
-257 GYSTLIRDYPWD
+257 
-269 SSIFT
+269 
-274 QEQWI
+274 
-279 DLIYT
+279 
-284 EVAAKRPVMFSGGTG
+284 
-299 SNGHVFLCDGYQKSD
+299 
-314 NKFHINWGW
+314 
-323 SGNYDGYFSLFN
+323 
-335 FNPNGQNFSG
+335 
-345 WNSAV
+345 
-350 IGIQPKQSSDPSCP
+350 
-364 PLSVLMPVKI
+364 
-374 ENSGYVEDFTEH
+374 
-386 VITRSSTS
+386 
-394 SSFTSS
+394 
-400 KGFYYAPGLL
+400 
-410 AVYDTYGSFSYDIAF
+410 
-425 GIYNQ
+425 
-430 SGTLLETYGATN
+430 
-442 NYKTFTGASRD
+442 
-453 GGGISYNWYGKP
+453 
-465 ITISSSISNGTYYI
+465 
-479 YPVCKKNGTTKWYPM
+479 
-494 LQAAWYNLK
+494 
-503 VVING
+503 
-508 TKATVTQG
+508 
-516 SYTGFEGYSSSG
+516 
-528 GTTTDTTAPTL
+528 
-539 GSISTSNIT
+539 
-548 SSSVK
+548 
-553 LSWSAASDN
+553 
-562 VTTAANL
+562 
-569 QYQVQ
+569 
-574 YKTSSGSWTT
+574 
-584 AKSYTKNITSF
+584 
-595 EVTGLAASTTY
+595 
-606 TFRVTV
+606 
-612 KDEAGNTAYK
+612 
-622 EVSATTSAAAD
+622 
-633 TTAPTLGSI
+633 
-642 STSNITSS
+642 
-650 SVKLSWN
+650 
-657 AASDNV
+657 
-663 TTAANL
+663 
-669 QYQVQY
+669 
-675 KKSSAST
+675 
-682 WTTAKSY
+682 
-689 TANITSFTV
+689 
-698 TGLSAST
+698 
-705 AYNFR
+705 
-710 VTVKDEAGNT
+710 
-720 TYKDASATT
+720 
-729 SSAADT
+729 
-735 TAPTFSGSISTSS
+735 
-748 ITSSSVT
+748 
-755 LSWSKATDN
+755 
-764 KTAQANLLYQ
+764 
-774 VQYKKSSASTW
+774 
-785 TTAKSYTANI
+785 
-795 TSFTVTGLSASTTY
+795 
-809 NFRVTVKDEAGN
+809 
-821 TTYKDVNAT
+821 
-830 TEAASTTVDY
+830 
-840 GINIAGTQLTSSLL
+840 
-854 KPGYGYVIDGY
+854 

-913 KIVLNVEGNN
+913 KIVLNVNGNN

-1029 VGNQWDSSYTSMGVG
+1029 VGNQWDGSYTSMGVG
-1044 VVKTLYDPSV
+1044 VVKTLYIPSV
-1054 NGYQLTGEA
+1054 NGYQSTGEA

-1121 MGYDYNSTAII
+1121 MGYDYCSTAII

-1167 KVMIYGHSAKLNC
+1167 RVMIYGHSAKLNC

-1189 GVVFKAAKFLEFWD
+1189 GVVFKAAKSLEFWD

>member
-1 MQFAQAS
+1 MKKLFLSLLILLLGGTMQFAQAS

-20 AFLHQNHQR
+20 AFLNQNHQR

-71 GSSLLDNPVLGY
+71 GSSLLDDPVLGY
-83 TEQGAFDANNI
+83 TENGAFDSNNL
-94 PCNMEW
+94 PCNFEW
-100 WMENATNY
+100 WLESTARY
-108 IQALETGLVTPPVTN
+108 IEALESGLITPPVLN
-123 APYMASRSN
+123 APSMASRFDVSN
-132 VSPFLTSKWDQISPY
+132 FLKSTWDQTSPY
-147 NAKIPDGC
+147 NDKCPTGC
-155 VTGCVATAFAQVL
+155 VTGCVATALAQVL
-168 YYYKQPT
+168 YYYKQPSAT
-175 STKKTIPSW
+175 TKAIPAW
-184 TDPSGHTGPAV
+184 TDANGHSYSSI
-195 PSGTALNLSSC
+195 PSGTPLNLSSC
-206 KDTYSYGETSSA
+206 IDTYTSSSSTTA
-218 ATAVANLMLYC
+218 KNAVANLMQIC
-229 GTAVRM
+229 GQAVYM
-235 EWGPGLSSSGEF
+235 KWGTSESSSGEF
-247 AAATSLVEYF
+247 EAANALHQYF
-257 GYSTLIRDYPWD
+257 GYSHFIRDYPYD
-269 SSIFT
+269 TSIFT

-279 DLIYT
+279 DLIYA
-284 EVAAKRPVMFSGGTG
+284 EIAAKRPVMFAGVTG
-299 SNGHVFLCDGYQKSD
+299 SSGHVFLCSGYRKSD
-314 NKFHINWGW
+314 NKFWINWGW
-323 SGNYDGYFSLFN
+323 SGSCDGYFSLFL
-335 FNPNGQNFSG
+335 FNPGGRNYSG
-345 WNSAV
+345 SNSAV
-350 IGIQPKQSSDPSCP
+350 IGIKPADSTTPDF
-364 PLSVLMPVKI
+364 PLLSEVYGAIGTASTDEFNK
-374 ENSGYVEDFTEH
+374 T
-386 VITRSSTS
+386 ITRSSSS
-394 SSFTSS
+394 SSFTSNEDLYV
-400 KGFYYAPGLL
+400 GACLTE
-410 AVYDTYGSFSYDIAF
+410 VYSTYGSINFDLAMGIYKQDGTLVEIFGIKNNFASYTGRNREGGPISYDW
-425 GIYNQ
+425 
-430 SGTLLETYGATN
+430 
-442 NYKTFTGASRD
+442 YKVPFTV
-453 GGGISYNWYGKP
+453 
-465 ITISSSISNGTYYI
+465 SSSVPAGTYNVF
-479 YPVCKKNGTTKWYPM
+479 PVCRKNGTSKWYRMFMSSWP
-494 LQAAWYNLK
+494 NRSLK
-503 VVING
+503 LVISGN
-508 TKATVTQG
+508 TATVSNNPYLGPENYEGGG
-516 SYTGFEGYSSSG
+516 SSTPE
-528 GTTTDTTAPTL
+528 TDTT
-539 GSISTSNIT
+539 
-548 SSSVK
+548 
-553 LSWSAASDN
+553 D
-562 VTTAANL
+562 
-569 QYQVQ
+569 
-574 YKTSSGSWTT
+574 
-584 AKSYTKNITSF
+584 
-595 EVTGLAASTTY
+595 
-606 TFRVTV
+606 
-612 KDEAGNTAYK
+612 
-622 EVSATTSAAAD
+622 
-633 TTAPTLGSI
+633 
-642 STSNITSS
+642 
-650 SVKLSWN
+650 
-657 AASDNV
+657 
-663 TTAANL
+663 
-669 QYQVQY
+669 
-675 KKSSAST
+675 
-682 WTTAKSY
+682 
-689 TANITSFTV
+689 
-698 TGLSAST
+698 
-705 AYNFR
+705 
-710 VTVKDEAGNT
+710 
-720 TYKDASATT
+720 
-729 SSAADT
+729 
-735 TAPTFSGSISTSS
+735 PTFSGSISTSS

-774 VQYKKSSASTW
+774 VQYKKSSASSW

-830 TEAASTTVDY
+830 TSSAADTTPPTFSSGLGAAVSTSSVILSWNHATDNVTAWQDITYKIEYKKNSSTTWTVKQDYRTFSSYSYTINGLESGTKYDFRVTAKDEAGNTTSQTCSATTEAASTTVDY
-840 GINIAGTQLTSSLL
+840 GINIAGTQLTSTLL
-854 KPGYGYVIDGY
+854 KPGYGHVIDGY

-913 KIVLNVEGNN
+913 KIVLNVKGNN

-947 LNLTSPYN
+947 LNLTSPYD

-971 KLKCNGS
+971 KLKCSGS

-1029 VGNQWDSSYTSMGVG
+1029 VGNQWDGSYTSMGVG
-1044 VVKTLYDPSV
+1044 VVKTLYIPSV
-1054 NGYQLTGEA
+1054 NGYQSTGEA

-1121 MGYDYNSTAII
+1121 MGYDYCSTAII

-1167 KVMIYGHSAKLNC
+1167 RVMIYGHSAKLNC

-1189 GVVFKAAKFLEFWD
+1189 GVVFKAAKSLEFWD

>member
-20 AFLHQNHQR
+20 AFLNQNHQR

-44 VLAYSEPQGRL
+44 ALAYSEPQGRL

-83 TEQGAFDANNI
+83 TESGAFDSNNL
-94 PCNMEW
+94 PCNFEW
-100 WMENATNY
+100 WLEGTAKY
-108 IQALETGLVTPPVTN
+108 ISALESGLITPPVSY
-123 APYMASRSN
+123 APSMARSTD
-132 VSPFLTSKWDQISPY
+132 VSNFLKSKWDQTSPY
-147 NAKIPDGC
+147 NDKCPTGC
-155 VTGCVATAFAQVL
+155 VTGCVATALAQVL

-175 STKKTIPSW
+175 STKKVIPAW
-184 TDPSGHTGPAV
+184 TDGSGHSFSAI
-195 PSGTALNLSSC
+195 PSGTSLNLNSC
-206 KDTYSYGETSSA
+206 TDTYTSSSSTTA
-218 ATAVANLMLYC
+218 KNAVANLMQYC
-229 GTAVRM
+229 GQAVKM
-235 EWGPGLSSSGEF
+235 EWGSSSNSSQGKAIAALHEF
-247 AAATSLVEYF
+247 F
-257 GYSTLIRDYPWD
+257 GYSHYVRDIPYYTD
-269 SSIFT
+269 YIS
-274 QEQWI
+274 QEQMK
-279 DLIYT
+279 DVVYT
-284 EVAAKRPVMFSGGTG
+284 EIVAKRPVMLSAGSG
-299 SNGHVFLCDGYQKSD
+299 SSGHVFLCSGYQKSSD
-314 NKFHINWGW
+314 KFWINWGW
-323 SGNYDGYFSLFN
+323 GGSYDGWFSLYAMQ
-335 FNPNGQNFSG
+335 GG
-345 WNSAV
+345 GMTWNLAHVV
-350 IGIQPKQSSDPSCP
+350 IGLQPDGGTGAPSYPLAEILYPIVNSSESY
-364 PLSVLMPVKI
+364 PV
-374 ENSGYVEDFTEH
+374 T
-386 VITRSSTS
+386 ITRSSS
-394 SSFTSS
+394 SSAFTSS
-400 KGFYYAPGLL
+400 QKFQGAFGMSSVYDSYGSVTFDVCYGIYKQDGTRLATFAETSAWQTLDGMDSSGMYYYA
-410 AVYDTYGSFSYDIAF
+410 Y
-425 GIYNQ
+425 
-430 SGTLLETYGATN
+430 
-442 NYKTFTGASRD
+442 YKTQF
-453 GGGISYNWYGKP
+453 
-465 ITISSSISNGTYYI
+465 TISSSIPDGTYYI
-479 YPVCKKNGTTKWYPM
+479 YPLCRKNGTSTWYRM
-494 LQAAWYNLK
+494 FLSNIFNLK
-503 VVING
+503 LVVN
-508 TKATVTQG
+508 
-516 SYTGFEGYSSSG
+516 
-528 GTTTDTTAPTL
+528 
-539 GSISTSNIT
+539 
-548 SSSVK
+548 
-553 LSWSAASDN
+553 
-562 VTTAANL
+562 
-569 QYQVQ
+569 
-574 YKTSSGSWTT
+574 
-584 AKSYTKNITSF
+584 
-595 EVTGLAASTTY
+595 
-606 TFRVTV
+606 
-612 KDEAGNTAYK
+612 GNTATITQGPFTGHDGY
-622 EVSATTSAAAD
+622 EG
-633 TTAPTLGSI
+633 GS
-642 STSNITSS
+642 STPET
-650 SVKLSWN
+650 
-657 AASDNV
+657 
-663 TTAANL
+663 
-669 QYQVQY
+669 
-675 KKSSAST
+675 
-682 WTTAKSY
+682 
-689 TANITSFTV
+689 
-698 TGLSAST
+698 
-705 AYNFR
+705 
-710 VTVKDEAGNT
+710 
-720 TYKDASATT
+720 
-729 SSAADT
+729 DT

-764 KTAQANLLYQ
+764 KTAQANLQYQ

-785 TTAKSYTANI
+785 TTAKSYTADI
-795 TSFTVTGLSASTTY
+795 KSFTVTGLSASTTY

-821 TTYKDVNAT
+821 TTYKDVNATTSSAADTTPPTFSGGLGAAVSTSSVILSWNHATDNVTAWQDITYKIEYKKNSSTTWTVKQDYRTLSSYSYTINGLESGTKYDFRVTAKDEAGNTTSQTCSAT

-913 KIVLNVEGNN
+913 KIVLNVKGNN

-934 VMDAN
+934 VKDAN
-939 LRMQGTGT
+939 LRIQGTGT
-947 LNLTSPYN
+947 LKLTSPYD

-971 KLKCNGS
+971 KLKCSGS

-1029 VGNQWDSSYTSMGVG
+1029 VGNQWDGSYTSMGVG
-1044 VVKTLYDPSV
+1044 VVKTLYIPSV
-1054 NGYQLTGEA
+1054 NGYQSTGEV
-1063 YDGGTIVFGENYDVA
+1063 YGDGTIVFGENYDVA
-1078 INNTRVNAYNASD
+1078 IKNTRVNAYNASD

-1167 KVMIYGHSAKLNC
+1167 RVMIYGHSAKLNC
-1180 SAGKGTDPF
+1180 SARRGTDPF
-1189 GVVFKAAKFLEFWD
+1189 GVVFKAAKSLEFWD

-1309 SIENTPFNVDRYY
+1309 SIENTPLTVDRYY

>member
-1 MQFAQAS
+1 MQFAQAE

-83 TEQGAFDANNI
+83 TESGAFDSNSL
-94 PCNMEW
+94 PCNFEW
-100 WMENATNY
+100 WLESTAKY
-108 IQALETGLVTPPVTN
+108 ISALESGLITPPVSY
-123 APYMASRSN
+123 APSMARSTD
-132 VSPFLTSKWDQISPY
+132 VSNFLKSTWDQTSPY
-147 NAKIPDGC
+147 NDKCPSGC
-155 VTGCVATAFAQVL
+155 VTGCVATALAQVL

-175 STKKTIPSW
+175 STKKVIPAW
-184 TDPSGHTGPAV
+184 TDGSGHSFSAI
-195 PSGTALNLSSC
+195 PSGTSLNLNSC
-206 KDTYSYGETSSA
+206 TDTYTSSSSTTA
-218 ATAVANLMLYC
+218 KNAVANLMQYC
-229 GTAVRM
+229 GQAVKM
-235 EWGPGLSSSGEF
+235 EWGSTSSSSQGKAIAALHEF
-247 AAATSLVEYF
+247 F
-257 GYSTLIRDYPWD
+257 GYSHYVRDIPYYTD
-269 SSIFT
+269 YIS
-274 QEQWI
+274 QEQMK
-279 DLIYT
+279 DVVYT
-284 EVAAKRPVMFSGGTG
+284 EIVAKRPVMLSAGSG
-299 SNGHVFLCDGYQKSD
+299 SAGHVFLCSGYQKSSD
-314 NKFHINWGW
+314 KFWINWGW
-323 SGNYDGYFSLFN
+323 GGSYDGWFSLYAMQ
-335 FNPNGQNFSG
+335 GG
-345 WNSAV
+345 GMTWNLAHVV
-350 IGIQPKQSSDPSCP
+350 IGLQPDGGTGAPSYPLAEILYPIVNSSESY
-364 PLSVLMPVKI
+364 PV
-374 ENSGYVEDFTEH
+374 T
-386 VITRSSTS
+386 ITRSSS
-394 SSFTSS
+394 SSAFTSS
-400 KGFYYAPGLL
+400 QKFQGAFGMSSVYDSYGSVTFDVCYGIYKQDGTRLATFAETSAWQTLDGMDSSGMYYYA
-410 AVYDTYGSFSYDIAF
+410 I
-425 GIYNQ
+425 
-430 SGTLLETYGATN
+430 
-442 NYKTFTGASRD
+442 YKTQL
-453 GGGISYNWYGKP
+453 
-465 ITISSSISNGTYYI
+465 TISSSIPDGTYYI
-479 YPVCKKNGTTKWYPM
+479 YPLCRKNGTSTWYRM
-494 LQAAWYNLK
+494 FLSNIFNLK
-503 VVING
+503 LVVNG
-508 TKATVTQG
+508 NTATITQG
-516 SYTGFEGYSSSG
+516 PFTGHDGYEGGSS
-528 GTTTDTTAPTL
+528 TPETDTTAPTFS
-539 GSISTSNIT
+539 GSISTSSIT
-548 SSSVK
+548 SSSVA
-553 LSWSAASDN
+553 LSWSKASDN
-562 VTTAANL
+562 VTA
-569 QYQVQ
+569 Q
-574 YKTSSGSWTT
+574 
-584 AKSYTKNITSF
+584 
-595 EVTGLAASTTY
+595 
-606 TFRVTV
+606 
-612 KDEAGNTAYK
+612 
-622 EVSATTSAAAD
+622 
-633 TTAPTLGSI
+633 
-642 STSNITSS
+642 
-650 SVKLSWN
+650 
-657 AASDNV
+657 
-663 TTAANL
+663 ANL

-675 KKSSAST
+675 KKSSASS

-705 AYNFR
+705 TYNFR

-735 TAPTFSGSISTSS
+735 TPPTFSGSISTSS
-748 ITSSSVT
+748 ITSSSVA
-755 LSWSKATDN
+755 LSWSKASDN
-764 KTAQANLLYQ
+764 VTAQANLQYQ
-774 VQYKKSSASTW
+774 VQYKKSSASSW

-840 GINIAGTQLTSSLL
+840 GINIAGTQLTSTLL
-854 KPGYGYVIDGY
+854 KPGYGHVIDGY

-913 KIVLNVEGNN
+913 KIVLYVNGNN

-934 VMDAN
+934 VKDAN

-971 KLKCNGS
+971 KLKCSGS

-1029 VGNQWDSSYTSMGVG
+1029 VGNQWDGSYTSMGVG
-1044 VVKTLYDPSV
+1044 VVKTLYISY
-1054 NGYQLTGEA
+1054 GYQSTGEA

-1121 MGYDYNSTAII
+1121 MGYDYCSTAII

-1167 KVMIYGHSAKLNC
+1167 RVMIYGHSAKLNC

-1189 GVVFKAAKFLEFWD
+1189 GVVFKAAKSLEFWD

>member
-1 MQFAQAS
+1 MQFAQAE

-83 TEQGAFDANNI
+83 TESGAFDSNSL
-94 PCNMEW
+94 PCNFEW
-100 WMENATNY
+100 WLEGTAKY
-108 IQALETGLVTPPVTN
+108 ISALESGLITPPVSY
-123 APYMASRSN
+123 APSMARSTD
-132 VSPFLTSKWDQISPY
+132 VSNFLKSTWDQTSPY
-147 NAKIPDGC
+147 NDKCPSGC
-155 VTGCVATAFAQVL
+155 VTGCVATALAQVL

-175 STKKTIPSW
+175 STKKVIPAW
-184 TDPSGHTGPAV
+184 TDGSGHSFSAI
-195 PSGTALNLSSC
+195 PSGTSLNLNSC
-206 KDTYSYGETSSA
+206 TDTYTSSSTTTA
-218 ATAVANLMLYC
+218 KNAVANLMQYC
-229 GTAVRM
+229 GQAVKM
-235 EWGPGLSSSGEF
+235 EWGSTSSSSQGKAIAALHEF
-247 AAATSLVEYF
+247 F
-257 GYSTLIRDYPWD
+257 GYSHYVRDIPYYTD
-269 SSIFT
+269 YIS
-274 QEQWI
+274 QEQMK
-279 DLIYT
+279 DVVYT
-284 EVAAKRPVMFSGGTG
+284 EIVAKRPVMLSAGSG
-299 SNGHVFLCDGYQKSD
+299 SAGHVFLCSGYQKSSD
-314 NKFHINWGW
+314 KFWINWGW
-323 SGNYDGYFSLFN
+323 GGSYDGWFSLYAMQ
-335 FNPNGQNFSG
+335 GG
-345 WNSAV
+345 GMTWNLAHVV
-350 IGIQPKQSSDPSCP
+350 IGLQPDGGTGAPSYPLAEILYPIVNSSESY
-364 PLSVLMPVKI
+364 PV
-374 ENSGYVEDFTEH
+374 T
-386 VITRSSTS
+386 ITRSSS
-394 SSFTSS
+394 SSAFTSS
-400 KGFYYAPGLL
+400 QKFQGAFGMSSVYDSYGSVTFDVCYGIYKQDGTRLATFAETSAWQTLDGMDSSGMYYYA
-410 AVYDTYGSFSYDIAF
+410 I
-425 GIYNQ
+425 
-430 SGTLLETYGATN
+430 
-442 NYKTFTGASRD
+442 YKTQL
-453 GGGISYNWYGKP
+453 
-465 ITISSSISNGTYYI
+465 TISSSIPDGTYYI
-479 YPVCKKNGTTKWYPM
+479 YPLCRKNGTSTWYRM
-494 LQAAWYNLK
+494 FLSNIFNLK
-503 VVING
+503 LVVNG
-508 TKATVTQG
+508 NTATITQG
-516 SYTGFEGYSSSG
+516 PFTGHDGYEGGSS
-528 GTTTDTTAPTL
+528 TPETDTTAPTFS
-539 GSISTSNIT
+539 GSISTSSIT
-548 SSSVK
+548 SSSVT
-553 LSWSAASDN
+553 LSWSKATDN
-562 VTTAANL
+562 VTA
-569 QYQVQ
+569 Q
-574 YKTSSGSWTT
+574 
-584 AKSYTKNITSF
+584 
-595 EVTGLAASTTY
+595 
-606 TFRVTV
+606 
-612 KDEAGNTAYK
+612 
-622 EVSATTSAAAD
+622 
-633 TTAPTLGSI
+633 
-642 STSNITSS
+642 
-650 SVKLSWN
+650 
-657 AASDNV
+657 
-663 TTAANL
+663 ANL

-720 TYKDASATT
+720 TYKDVNATT

-735 TAPTFSGSISTSS
+735 TPPTFSGSISTSS
-748 ITSSSVT
+748 ITSSSVA
-755 LSWSKATDN
+755 LSWSKASDN
-764 KTAQANLLYQ
+764 VTAQANLLYQ
-774 VQYKKSSASTW
+774 VQYKKSSASSW

-840 GINIAGTQLTSSLL
+840 GINIAGTQLTSTLL
-854 KPGYGYVIDGY
+854 KPGYGHVIDGY

-913 KIVLNVEGNN
+913 KIVLNVNGNN

-934 VMDAN
+934 VKDAN

-947 LNLTSPYN
+947 LNLTSPYD
-955 AIWIATGGK
+955 AIWIASGGK

-971 KLKCNGS
+971 KLKCSGS

-1029 VGNQWDSSYTSMGVG
+1029 VGNQWDGSYTSMGVG
-1044 VVKTLYDPSV
+1044 VVKTLYISY
-1054 NGYQLTGEA
+1054 GYQSTGEA

-1121 MGYDYNSTAII
+1121 MGYDYCSTAII

-1167 KVMIYGHSAKLNC
+1167 RVMIYGHSAKLNC

-1189 GVVFKAAKFLEFWD
+1189 GVVFKAAKSLEFWD

>member
-1 MQFAQAS
+1 M
-8 PVTEQQARERAA
+8 
-20 AFLHQNHQR
+20 
-29 RAARAVAGTV
+29 
-39 VNDEP
+39 
-44 VLAYSEPQGRL
+44 
-55 FVYNAADKA
+55 
-64 TGFVIIA
+64 
-71 GSSLLDNPVLGY
+71 
-83 TEQGAFDANNI
+83 
-94 PCNMEW
+94 
-100 WMENATNY
+100 
-108 IQALETGLVTPPVTN
+108 
-123 APYMASRSN
+123 
-132 VSPFLTSKWDQISPY
+132 
-147 NAKIPDGC
+147 
-155 VTGCVATAFAQVL
+155 TA
-168 YYYKQPT
+168 
-175 STKKTIPSW
+175 
-184 TDPSGHTGPAV
+184 
-195 PSGTALNLSSC
+195 
-206 KDTYSYGETSSA
+206 
-218 ATAVANLMLYC
+218 
-229 GTAVRM
+229 
-235 EWGPGLSSSGEF
+235 
-247 AAATSLVEYF
+247 
-257 GYSTLIRDYPWD
+257 
-269 SSIFT
+269 
-274 QEQWI
+274 
-279 DLIYT
+279 
-284 EVAAKRPVMFSGGTG
+284 
-299 SNGHVFLCDGYQKSD
+299 
-314 NKFHINWGW
+314 
-323 SGNYDGYFSLFN
+323 
-335 FNPNGQNFSG
+335 
-345 WNSAV
+345 
-350 IGIQPKQSSDPSCP
+350 
-364 PLSVLMPVKI
+364 
-374 ENSGYVEDFTEH
+374 
-386 VITRSSTS
+386 
-394 SSFTSS
+394 
-400 KGFYYAPGLL
+400 
-410 AVYDTYGSFSYDIAF
+410 
-425 GIYNQ
+425 
-430 SGTLLETYGATN
+430 
-442 NYKTFTGASRD
+442 
-453 GGGISYNWYGKP
+453 
-465 ITISSSISNGTYYI
+465 
-479 YPVCKKNGTTKWYPM
+479 
-494 LQAAWYNLK
+494 
-503 VVING
+503 
-508 TKATVTQG
+508 
-516 SYTGFEGYSSSG
+516 
-528 GTTTDTTAPTL
+528 
-539 GSISTSNIT
+539 
-548 SSSVK
+548 
-553 LSWSAASDN
+553 
-562 VTTAANL
+562 
-569 QYQVQ
+569 
-574 YKTSSGSWTT
+574 
-584 AKSYTKNITSF
+584 
-595 EVTGLAASTTY
+595 
-606 TFRVTV
+606 
-612 KDEAGNTAYK
+612 
-622 EVSATTSAAAD
+622 
-633 TTAPTLGSI
+633 
-642 STSNITSS
+642 
-650 SVKLSWN
+650 
-657 AASDNV
+657 
-663 TTAANL
+663 
-669 QYQVQY
+669 
-675 KKSSAST
+675 
-682 WTTAKSY
+682 
-689 TANITSFTV
+689 
-698 TGLSAST
+698 
-705 AYNFR
+705 
-710 VTVKDEAGNT
+710 KDEAGNT
-720 TYKDASATT
+720 TSQTC
-729 SSAADT
+729 S
-735 TAPTFSGSISTSS
+735 
-748 ITSSSVT
+748 
-755 LSWSKATDN
+755 
-764 KTAQANLLYQ
+764 
-774 VQYKKSSASTW
+774 
-785 TTAKSYTANI
+785 
-795 TSFTVTGLSASTTY
+795 
-809 NFRVTVKDEAGN
+809 
-821 TTYKDVNAT
+821 AT

-840 GINIAGTQLTSSLL
+840 GINIAGTQLTSTLL
-854 KPGYGYVIDGY
+854 KPGYGHVIDGY

-913 KIVLNVEGNN
+913 KIVLNVKGNN
-923 YFETSDYQAVT
+923 YFETNDYQAVT

-1029 VGNQWDSSYTSMGVG
+1029 VGNQWDGSYTSMGVG
-1044 VVKTLYDPSV
+1044 VVKTLYIPSV
-1054 NGYQLTGEA
+1054 NGYQSTGEA

-1121 MGYDYNSTAII
+1121 MGYDYCSTAII

-1167 KVMIYGHSAKLNC
+1167 RVMIYGHSAKLNC

-1189 GVVFKAAKFLEFWD
+1189 GVVFKAAKSLEFWD